1 MDSQGGEGRG
11 GAGWALCAEVALV
24 RGVSLLRIE
33 LRPAE
38 ENQEGL
44 GPASNAAGR
53 FCPHTRHERVP
64 GGSAAQ
70 RGKKKKKTGGG
81 RRRCGLGG
89 SKRLWLGPHL
99 DARSAL
105 WRKGIVVRSR
115 GRSGGRV
122 SDAVR
127 RRGVA
132 AHQKLTRT
140 TFRLVDSSFFFF
152 LLLLL
157 TRSSLWCR
165 RLVSDMGKFSRAI
178 TASST
183 FALRCNKTQTRGSR
197 ELQFE
202 DRDAS
207 LELSK

>member
-70 RGKKKKKTGGG
+70 RGKNKKQKKK
-81 RRRCGLGG
+81 RRVAAGEGAASG
-89 SKRLWLGPHL
+89 
-99 DARSAL
+99 
-105 WRKGIVVRSR
+105 
-115 GRSGGRV
+115 GRSGYGLVHTWTRGLHSGV
-122 SDAVR
+122 KGLLSEVEEGAAGECRMPSADEVWPRIKSSHARLSD
-127 RRGVA
+127 
-132 AHQKLTRT
+132 LSI
-140 TFRLVDSSFFFF
+140 LLFFFF
-152 LLLLL
+152 C
-157 TRSSLWCR
+157 S
-165 RLVSDMGKFSRAI
+165 FS
-178 TASST
+178 
-183 FALRCNKTQTRGSR
+183 
-197 ELQFE
+197 
-202 DRDAS
+202 
-207 LELSK
+207 